1 MHYTLNFGD
10 LLPYAQFFT
19 DGLALTAKIALIVTI
34 FGTLLGILGAVV
46 RNSPKHGVLYHLWT
60 GYVEL
65 IRNTPF
71 IIQLFFIFFG
81 LPQLG
86 LHFSADS
93 AAVLALIINLGAY
106 NTEIVRAG
114 LAVTSPG
121 QWEAARC
128 LGLTRRQTY
137 IHVVLPPAIRKIY
150 PALVG
155 QCVLVMLGSAV
166 ISQISCEDLTYAASY
181 VQNLAGPDAN
191 IIFGA
196 MYDDTNS
203 DAATITVIAT
213 GLDDATAREASVEG
227 TKKAKEEAKA
237 KMDEKKPY
245 KNGKFSKRPYGGKKF
260 DNFKKPYRKDGKK
273 SFSKPSRQQTLS
285 AFRSYSANTV
295 FSRYITSFQ
304 SNYITFI

>member
-114 LAVTSPG
+114 LAVSSPG

-181 VQNLAGPDAN
+181 VQ
-191 IIFGA
+191 
-196 MYDDTNS
+196 
-203 DAATITVIAT
+203 
-213 GLDDATAREASVEG
+213 SV
-227 TKKAKEEAKA
+227 T
-237 KMDEKKPY
+237 
-245 KNGKFSKRPYGGKKF
+245 
-260 DNFKKPYRKDGKK
+260 
-273 SFSKPSRQQTLS
+273 
-285 AFRSYSANTV
+285 FRSFECYIVSTV
-295 FSRYITSFQ
+295 LYLLLALFMKHVLLALSRLWFRGDI
-304 SNYITFI
+304 

>member
-1 MHYTLNFGD
+1 M
-10 LLPYAQFFT
+10 
-19 DGLALTAKIALIVTI
+19 
-34 FGTLLGILGAVV
+34 

-137 IHVVLPPAIRKIY
+137 IHVVLPSAIRKIY

-181 VQNLAGPDAN
+181 VQ
-191 IIFGA
+191 
-196 MYDDTNS
+196 
-203 DAATITVIAT
+203 
-213 GLDDATAREASVEG
+213 SV
-227 TKKAKEEAKA
+227 T
-237 KMDEKKPY
+237 
-245 KNGKFSKRPYGGKKF
+245 
-260 DNFKKPYRKDGKK
+260 
-273 SFSKPSRQQTLS
+273 
-285 AFRSYSANTV
+285 FRSFECYIVSTV
-295 FSRYITSFQ
+295 LYLLLALFMKHVLLALSRLWFRGDI
-304 SNYITFI
+304 

>member
-181 VQNLAGPDAN
+181 VQSVTFRSFECYIVSTVLYLLLALFMKHVLLALSRLWFRGD
-191 IIFGA
+191 ILW
-196 MYDDTNS
+196 TNS
-203 DAATITVIAT
+203 QTGTSSAACSSPCA
-213 GLDDATAREASVEG
+213 GLSCS
-227 TKKAKEEAKA
+227 
-237 KMDEKKPY
+237 P
-245 KNGKFSKRPYGGKKF
+245 S
-260 DNFKKPYRKDGKK
+260 
-273 SFSKPSRQQTLS
+273 SPSRAERSSPLS
-285 AFRSYSANTV
+285 CSCSASPAGKQST
-295 FSRYITSFQ
+295 FSFPRT
-304 SNYITFI
+304 

>member
-1 MHYTLNFGD
+1 MNYTLNFGD
-10 LLPYAQFFT
+10 LLPYVQFFV
-19 DGLALTAKIALIVTI
+19 DGLALTAKIALVVTI
-34 FGTLLGILGAVV
+34 FGTLVGILGAII
-46 RNSPKHGVLYHLWT
+46 RNSPKHGALYYIWT

-65 IRNTPF
+65 IRCTPF

-114 LAVTSPG
+114 LAVTGRG

-128 LGLTRRQTY
+128 LGLDRRQTY
-137 IHVVLPPAIRKIY
+137 IHVVLPPAIRKVY

-181 VQNLAGPDAN
+181 VQ
-191 IIFGA
+191 
-196 MYDDTNS
+196 
-203 DAATITVIAT
+203 
-213 GLDDATAREASVEG
+213 SV
-227 TKKAKEEAKA
+227 T
-237 KMDEKKPY
+237 
-245 KNGKFSKRPYGGKKF
+245 
-260 DNFKKPYRKDGKK
+260 
-273 SFSKPSRQQTLS
+273 
-285 AFRSYSANTV
+285 FRSFESYIVSTV
-295 FSRYITSFQ
+295 LYLLLALFMKHVMLALSRLWFKGDV
-304 SNYITFI
+304 

>member
-10 LLPYAQFFT
+10 LLPYAQFST

-181 VQNLAGPDAN
+181 VQ
-191 IIFGA
+191 
-196 MYDDTNS
+196 
-203 DAATITVIAT
+203 
-213 GLDDATAREASVEG
+213 SV
-227 TKKAKEEAKA
+227 T
-237 KMDEKKPY
+237 
-245 KNGKFSKRPYGGKKF
+245 
-260 DNFKKPYRKDGKK
+260 
-273 SFSKPSRQQTLS
+273 
-285 AFRSYSANTV
+285 FRSFECYIVSTV
-295 FSRYITSFQ
+295 LYLLLALFMKHVLLALSRLWFRGDI
-304 SNYITFI
+304 